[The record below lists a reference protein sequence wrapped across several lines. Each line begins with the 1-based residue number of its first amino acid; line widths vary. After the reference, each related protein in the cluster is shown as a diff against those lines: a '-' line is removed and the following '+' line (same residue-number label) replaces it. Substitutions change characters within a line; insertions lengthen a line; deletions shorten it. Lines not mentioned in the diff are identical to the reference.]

1 MKSEITPKTATEPYL
16 QIKTAPRN
24 DSRTYR
30 ERRGEKMK
38 PLRAAGGG
46 PAPAHED
53 PKPTGQLPSRKRSRR
68 RQPHP
73 RRRRQESEERNRWR
87 GRRKG
92 GMKRTTEEGRKQ
104 TDLDLVPVYGVPA
117 AGAVHLRRPR
127 RRRRWRPRLRGV
139 AGDREGG
146 SAPSRPARVWFG
158 LGLLVV
164 RGRRREQHMRS
175 LLLYVACGVPDAT
188 TS

>member
-1 MKSEITPKTATEPYL
+1 MNEFDELIQRAIDKAYCKVSKAPRHATDSEISVRNEACTSKLEEFSHRCGGKGGDYL
-16 QIKTAPRN
+16 GVNLLILEEEVLHAPG
-24 DSRTYR
+24 RT
-30 ERRGEKMK
+30 
-38 PLRAAGGG
+38 
-46 PAPAHED
+46 
-53 PKPTGQLPSRKRSRR
+53 
-68 RQPHP
+68 P
-73 RRRRQESEERNRWR
+73 RRPRL
-87 GRRKG
+87 
-92 GMKRTTEEGRKQ
+92 
-104 TDLDLVPVYGVPA
+104 LDLVPVYGVPA
-117 AGAVHLRRPR
+117 AGAVHLRRRR